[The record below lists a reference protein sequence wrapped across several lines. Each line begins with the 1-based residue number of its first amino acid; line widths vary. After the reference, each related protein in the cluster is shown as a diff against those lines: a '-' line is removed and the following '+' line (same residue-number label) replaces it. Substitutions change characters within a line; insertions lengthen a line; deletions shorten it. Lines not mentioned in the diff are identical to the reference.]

1 MQIPITLIPG
11 DGIGPEVSEAMVS
24 VVDAATDG
32 AILWEQHLAGASGF
46 EQTGELLPAE
56 TVESIT
62 RNRVA
67 IKGPLQ
73 TPVGSGWRS
82 INVAIR
88 QTLDLYA
95 CLRPVETLPG
105 HSLSRYENVDLVV
118 VRENTEG
125 LYAGREHEVVPGVVE
140 ALKIVSRKASER
152 IVRFGFEYARNAG
165 RKKITV
171 AHKKSVMPQ
180 SEGLFVES
188 AETVADEFPF
198 MQVEFAKLDNVVMDL
213 ALDPASHDVIILGN
227 LDGDL
232 LSDLCAGLVGGLGLV
247 PGANIGETT
256 AVFEAVHGTAPDIAG
271 QGIANP
277 IALILSAEMML
288 RYVGEHQA
296 ADRIR
301 SAVGTVMTE
310 GKTLTGDLGGSA
322 NTVQITEAIVA
333 AL

>member
-11 DGIGPEVSEAMVS
+11 DGIGPEVSAAMVA
-24 VVDAATDG
+24 VVDEATDG
-32 AILWEQHLAGASGF
+32 RIVWDRQLAGATAF
-46 EQTGELLPAE
+46 EETGELLPLD
-56 TVESIT
+56 TVESIV

-88 QTLDLYA
+88 QELDLYA
-95 CLRPVETLPG
+95 CLRPVQSLPG

-152 IVRFGFEYARNAG
+152 IVRFGFEYARNEG

-171 AHKKSVMPQ
+171 AHKTAVMPQ
-180 SEGLFVES
+180 SEGLFVDS
-188 AETVADEFPF
+188 AVRVADEFPF
-198 MQVEFAKLDNVVMDL
+198 MQVDFVKFDNVVMDL
-213 ALDPASHDVIILGN
+213 ALDPSSHDVIILGN

-288 RYVGEHQA
+288 RYVGEHGA
-296 ADRIR
+296 ADRVR
-301 SAVGTVMTE
+301 GAVEQVMMEGTV
-310 GKTLTGDLGGSA
+310 LTGDLGGTA
-322 NTVQITEAIVA
+322 TTAEITRALAAAI
-333 AL
+333 

>member
-11 DGIGPEVSEAMVS
+11 DGIGPEVSAAMVA
-24 VVDAATDG
+24 VVDVATDG
-32 AILWEQHLAGASGF
+32 RIAWERQLAGATAF
-46 EQTGELLPAE
+46 AETGELLPVE
-56 TVESIT
+56 TVESIVH
-62 RNRVA
+62 NRVA

-88 QTLDLYA
+88 QELDLYA
-95 CLRPVETLPG
+95 CLRPVQSLPG

-140 ALKIVSRKASER
+140 ALKIVSRAASER
-152 IVRFGFEYARNAG
+152 IVRFGFEYARNQG

-171 AHKKSVMPQ
+171 AHKTAVMPQ

-188 AETVADEFPF
+188 AVRVADEFPF
-198 MQVEFAKLDNVVMDL
+198 MQVDFVKFDNVVMEL
-213 ALDPASHDVIILGN
+213 ALDPSSHDVIILGN

-271 QGIANP
+271 QGVANP

-288 RYVGEHQA
+288 RYVGENSA
-296 ADRIR
+296 ADRVR
-301 SAVGTVMTE
+301 HAVETVMAE
-310 GKTLTGDLGGSA
+310 GKSLTGDLGGTATTTEITSA
-322 NTVQITEAIVA
+322 LVA
-333 AL
+333 AI